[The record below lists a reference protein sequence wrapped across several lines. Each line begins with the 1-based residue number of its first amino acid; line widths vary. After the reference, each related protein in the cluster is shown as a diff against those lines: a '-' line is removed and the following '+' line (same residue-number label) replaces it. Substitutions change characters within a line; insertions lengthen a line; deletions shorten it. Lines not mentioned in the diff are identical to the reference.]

1 MRDGNSWMAR
11 SLWFD
16 RCMNLLDAGL
26 RVAPFI
32 IALLLLGLAAIFLIA
47 GPDSL

>member
-1 MRDGNSWMAR
+1 MAR

-32 IALLLLGLAAIFLIA
+32 IALLMLGLAALFLLGDPA
-47 GPDSL
+47 AL